1 MEKDN
6 RKQAIVLGYVHTILH
21 TVIGI
26 VYVPILLGCLGESAY
41 GLYQMASSVIAY
53 LTIIESTLS
62 ASVLRQYTLY
72 LVKGD
77 MDGTEHVLYLSRK
90 MYRILSGLIV
100 GVAMVLAIG
109 MYFFYRNSLTAPE
122 LREFFL
128 IYGILV
134 INILVSVNNYT
145 YLACINAHQ
154 RFVFLKVLSLIV
166 LILQP
171 LGVLALLQ
179 IVPYATVIVAVEL
192 CLNVIV
198 AVVRYRYAK
207 TELKVKVRKHPEYG
221 DALMKS
227 MLVFSVGTFLT
238 VVADQ
243 IFWKTDQIILGKM
256 QGTSAVAV
264 YSVGVQV
271 FYAFMALSSG
281 VGGVL
286 LPTIVSKIEKEGMA
300 EVDAFFRKV
309 GRIQGYILGLMLT
322 GFTVLGRKF
331 MLLWVGEGYEEA
343 YVVAVM
349 LMFAYAIDIIQGTVG
364 ISVLQVLNK
373 YSFRAKC
380 MFTIALINIA
390 LTVAAVKVWGLVGAA
405 AATAV
410 SMLIG
415 SGLIM
420 NVYYHKVIGLKIGL
434 FWKDM
439 VKIFLLWG
447 ICIGIGYGV
456 SFLSLN
462 HLWIDFLLQ
471 GILFVV
477 IYAGLAYFFVMNE
490 NEKDR
495 VHALVRRLKCKK

>member
-1 MEKDN
+1 MEKDS
-6 RKQAIVLGYVHTILH
+6 RKQAIILGYVHTILH

-26 VYVPILLGCLGESAY
+26 VYVPILLGCLGKSAY

-72 LVKGD
+72 LVKND
-77 MDGTEHVLYLSRK
+77 EDGMEHVLYLSRK
-90 MYRILSGLIV
+90 MYRILSGVIL
-100 GVAMVLAIG
+100 GVAVILAIG
-109 MYFFYRNSLTAPE
+109 MYLFYRNTLTAPE
-122 LREFFL
+122 LKEFIL

-154 RFVFLKVLSLIV
+154 RYVFLKVLSLVV
-166 LILQP
+166 LIMQP
-171 LGVLALLQ
+171 IGVLALLQ

-192 CLNVIV
+192 GLNVIV
-198 AVVRYRYAK
+198 AIVRYRYAK
-207 TELKVKVRKHPEYG
+207 TELKIRVKRHPELG
-221 DALMKS
+221 DFLLKS
-227 MLVFSVGTFLT
+227 MLIFSVGTFLT
-238 VVADQ
+238 VLADQ

-256 QGTSAVAV
+256 YGTSAVAV

-286 LPTIVSKIEKEGMA
+286 LPTIVTKLENGGIEA
-300 EVDAFFRKV
+300 ADTFFRKI
-309 GRIQGYILGLMLT
+309 GRIQGFILGLMFT
-322 GFTVLGRKF
+322 GFVVLGRKF

-343 YVVAVM
+343 YIVAVL

-380 MFTIALINIA
+380 MFTIALVNIV
-390 LTVAAVKVWGLVGAA
+390 LTVICAGVWGIVGAA
-405 AATAV
+405 IATAV

-420 NVYYHKVIGLKIGL
+420 NIYYRKVIGLNIGL
-434 FWKDM
+434 FWKEM
-439 VKIFLLWG
+439 MKIFLLWG
-447 ICIGIGYGV
+447 VCIGIGYGL
-456 SFLSLN
+456 SFLPFRQ
-462 HLWIDFLLQ
+462 LWAEFLVQ

-477 IYAGLAYFFVMNE
+477 IYFVLAYFFVMNE
-490 NEKDR
+490 YEKEQ
-495 VHALVRRLKCKK
+495 VNALVRRLKRKK